1 MRRTLSKD
9 GSQNFQLRSF
19 ADDNKNSSRCYI
31 CKSVYR
37 CRLRCN
43 EMSIGSVDN
52 FFSFGSRS
60 PIRKGWHL
68 GRRVNGIN
76 AQYIDK
82 RSSAL
87 LRTCALCG

>member
-9 GSQNFQLRSF
+9 GSQYFQLRRF
-19 ADDNKNSSRCYI
+19 ANDNKNRSGCCI
-31 CKSVYR
+31 CKLVYH

-60 PIRKGWHL
+60 PIRKGWYL
-68 GRRVNGIN
+68 EKRVNGIN
-76 AQYIDK
+76 AQYMGK